1 MTDEHESALRAV
13 AQNPE
18 AFVAYLADLQRML
31 LGIGQSLE
39 TLQRETRVHLR
50 STHVPGDRWYHAR
63 LRALPVER
71 ELRDVLRH
79 LKAVTAGLEKGA
91 YKRRA
96 HDDEV
101 NALPGKRHDK
111 AIAKGQKKAPEAL
124 PNSRTEKDSDPAGS
138 VYRGPRSI
146 FDLGGDRRSA

>member
-1 MTDEHESALRAV
+1 MTDEHENALRAV

-31 LGIGQSLE
+31 LGIGQNLE

-50 STHVPGDRWYHAR
+50 STHVEGDRWYHAR
-63 LRALPVER
+63 LRALPLER
-71 ELRDVLRH
+71 QLTDVLRH

-101 NALPGKRHDK
+101 NALPGKRREK
-111 AIAKGQKKAPEAL
+111 AIAKDRKKPPAAL
-124 PNSRTEKDSDPAGS
+124 QNSPTEKGSAPADSRYG
-138 VYRGPRSI
+138 GPTTI
-146 FDLGGDRRSA
+146 FDLSEKRSA

>member
-1 MTDEHESALRAV
+1 MTDEHENALRAV

-18 AFVAYLADLQRML
+18 AFVAYLADLQRVL
-31 LGIGQSLE
+31 LGIGQNLE

-50 STHVPGDRWYHAR
+50 STHVEGDRWYHAR
-63 LRALPVER
+63 LRALPLER
-71 ELRDVLRH
+71 QLADVLRH

-101 NALPGKRHDK
+101 NALPGKRREK
-111 AIAKGQKKAPEAL
+111 ALEKGKKIPPAL
-124 PNSRTEKDSDPAGS
+124 ATTNSAES
-138 VYRGPRSI
+138 VTASAESRYGGPTTI
-146 FDLGGDRRSA
+146 FDLSEKRSA